1 MKIRIKNDSLRFRL
15 TRSEVERFAHEGVV
29 AEKVHIGD
37 ETLTY
42 VLQRFAG
49 PALTATLKNNIITM
63 NVPEAVADDW
73 AATNQVGFECKGE
86 PLYLLVEKDFTCLDN
101 VEEDQSDN
109 YPNPLAQK
117 NHE

>member
-1 MKIRIKNDSLRFRL
+1 MKIRLKSNSLRFRL

-29 AEKVHIGD
+29 AEKVRIGE

-42 VLQRFAG
+42 VLQRFAE
-49 PALTATLKNNIITM
+49 PELKATLKNNIITL
-63 NVPEAVADDW
+63 NVPEQLADEWTGTDR
-73 AATNQVGFECKGE
+73 VGFDCDGE
-86 PLYLLVEKDFTCLDN
+86 LYLLVEKDFTCLEN

-117 NHE
+117 NNE